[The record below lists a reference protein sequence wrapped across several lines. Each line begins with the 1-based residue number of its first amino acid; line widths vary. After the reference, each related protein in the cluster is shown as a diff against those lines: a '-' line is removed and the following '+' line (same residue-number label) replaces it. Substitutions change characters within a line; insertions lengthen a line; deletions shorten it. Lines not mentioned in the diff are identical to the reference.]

1 MARRPSPQPRSR
13 TRFPRTSLGPPQ
25 APSSSSGAGRSAD
38 ESAGTDRPN
47 NKPRSTPLLL
57 TVLLTSAG
65 EHSPAPRDRGREAL
79 LVDERLADVVRR
91 LRAGVPPDD
100 LEVGA
105 EEGVEDRVLGARVA
119 ARVPPEPVRAL
130 GHHQRLAHALPHHA
144 QGAPLLLREAPGA
157 LERAPSVRVGR
168 LADPH
173 T

>member
-47 NKPRSTPLLL
+47 NLPTSTRLLL

-65 EHSPAPRDRGREAL
+65 QHSPAPRHRGRKTL

-91 LRAGVPPDD
+91 LGAGVPPDD

-105 EEGVEDRVLGARVA
+105 EEGVEHRVLGARVA

-130 GHHQRLAHALPHHA
+130 GHPEWLAQALRHYPP
-144 QGAPLLLREAPGA
+144 GAPLFPRQAPGA
-157 LERAPSVRVGR
+157 LARAPRF
-168 LADPH
+168 
-173 T
+173 